1 MVQPLP
7 GINTVSMM
15 CTTPLVAPTS
25 AVVTLALPLMYTP
38 RQLFCTNIFWP
49 SSVLTCCEALR
60 SLLYTAA
67 PATTWYSST
76 ASNCL
81 MFFGS
86 IRMFNVA
93 LGSLVKAS
101 LVGANTVNGPSP
113 SRAVTRLRAV
123 RAATRVDRSLVLAAS
138 STMLLLAAF
147 AIVGGTNTVSMMCT
161 TPLVAPTSA
170 VVTLAL
176 PLMCTPFQPFV
187 TSNCWPS
194 SVLTCCE
201 ALRSLLYT
209 AAPATTWYSSTA
221 SNCLMFFG
229 SNRLCNVALGS
240 LAKASLVGANTVN
253 GPLPSRAVTR
263 LPAVRAA
270 TRVYRSLVLAAS
282 STMLLLAAFA
292 IVGGTNTVSMMCTT
306 PLVAPTSA
314 VVTLALPLMCTPFQP
329 FVTNNCWPSSV
340 LTCCEAL

>member
-1 MVQPLP
+1 M
-7 GINTVSMM
+7 
-15 CTTPLVAPTS
+15 
-25 AVVTLALPLMYTP
+25 
-38 RQLFCTNIFWP
+38 
-49 SSVLTCCEALR
+49 
-60 SLLYTAA
+60 
-67 PATTWYSST
+67 

-86 IRMFNVA
+86 NRLFNVA
-93 LGSLVKAS
+93 LGSFAKAA
-101 LVGANTVNGPSP
+101 LVGANTVKGPLAC
-113 SRAVTRLRAV
+113 RAVTSLPAV
-123 RAATRVDRSLVLAAS
+123 RAVTSVERLLVFAAS
-138 STMLLLAAF
+138 WTMLLLAAF
-147 AIVGGTNTVSMMCT
+147 AILAGTNTVSMMCT
-161 TPLVAPTSA
+161 TPLVAATSA
-170 VVTLAL
+170 VVTLAS

-187 TSNCWPS
+187 TNNCWPS

-253 GPLPSRAVTR
+253 GPSPSRAVTS
-263 LPAVRAA
+263 LPAVMAA
-270 TRVYRSLVLAAS
+270 TRVDRSLVPAAS

-292 IVGGTNTVSMMCTT
+292 SVGGTNTVSMMCTT

-340 LTCCEAL
+340 LTCCLAAF